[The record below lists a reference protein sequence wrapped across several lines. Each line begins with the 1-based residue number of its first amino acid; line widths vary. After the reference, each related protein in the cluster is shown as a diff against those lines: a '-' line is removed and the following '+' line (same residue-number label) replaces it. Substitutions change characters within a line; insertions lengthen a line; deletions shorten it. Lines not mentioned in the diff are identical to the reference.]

1 MMMLSVRHSFT
12 HQPAPCTMATICS
25 LNVPTIVRSAGAS
38 SKRDVRANAFGGKKA
53 ASAGPASAVPRAGQ
67 TYANI
72 GAAVDAGLVQGVAP
86 FEEGI
91 DLFGFFNNIDQAEAQ
106 RYADVE
112 ITHGRLAM
120 LATVGFVVG
129 EQVEGSSFLFD
140 AQVTG
145 PAVNHFQQVPE
156 AFWLGLGAVIFLIET
171 SRVQIAW
178 QSPFDASRLFLMKD
192 DHTPGD
198 YGSFDPLG
206 LSKNRDEEWLDVHRL
221 RELNNGRLAMVAI
234 TAMVVQELNT
244 GLNLILS
251 DEVLEM
257 KGSGALKAM
266 EAQCAGSVDENA
278 CAKAFEAAVAA
289 GSAAF

>member
-1 MMMLSVRHSFT
+1 
-12 HQPAPCTMATICS
+12 
-25 LNVPTIVRSAGAS
+25 
-38 SKRDVRANAFGGKKA
+38 
-53 ASAGPASAVPRAGQ
+53 
-67 TYANI
+67 
-72 GAAVDAGLVQGVAP
+72 
-86 FEEGI
+86 
-91 DLFGFFNNIDQAEAQ
+91 
-106 RYADVE
+106 
-112 ITHGRLAM
+112 
-120 LATVGFVVG
+120 
-129 EQVEGSSFLFD
+129 
-140 AQVTG
+140 
-145 PAVNHFQQVPE
+145 VNHFQQVPLP
-156 AFWLGLGAVIFLIET
+156 FWLGLGALIFFVET

-198 YGSFDPLG
+198 YGKFDPLG

-257 KGSGALKAM
+257 KGGGALKAM
-266 EAQCAGSVDENA
+266 EAQCAGTADENA

-289 GSAAF
+289 GTAAF

>member
-1 MMMLSVRHSFT
+1 
-12 HQPAPCTMATICS
+12 MATICALTVS
-25 LNVPTIVRSAGAS
+25 TIVRPATTTSTR
-38 SKRDVRANAFGGKKA
+38 RDVRANAFGGKKGV
-53 ASAGPASAVPRAGQ
+53 ASAQPRAGQ
-67 TYANI
+67 KYADI
-72 GAAVDAGLVQGVAP
+72 AAAVDAGLVQGVAP
-86 FEEGI
+86 FEDGI
-91 DLFGFFNNIDQAEAQ
+91 DLFGFFNDIDQAEAQ

-129 EQVEGSSFLFD
+129 ESVEGSSFLFD

-145 PAVNHFQQVPE
+145 PAVNHFQQVPLP
-156 AFWLGLGAVIFLIET
+156 FWLGLGALIFVVEA
-171 SRVQIAW
+171 SRVQTAW

-198 YGSFDPLG
+198 YNGFDPLG
-206 LSKNRDEEWLDVHRL
+206 LSKNRDEEWLDIHRL

-234 TAMVVQELNT
+234 VAMISQELVT

-257 KGSGALKAM
+257 KGGGALKAM
-266 EAQCAGSVDENA
+266 EAQCAGTADENA

-289 GSAAF
+289 GTAVF

>member
-1 MMMLSVRHSFT
+1 MCIS
-12 HQPAPCTMATICS
+12 A
-25 LNVPTIVRSAGAS
+25 LNVQAVAAKGKPTKVTA
-38 SKRDVRANAFGGKKA
+38 GKKFTDIKA
-53 ASAGPASAVPRAGQ
+53 ATKAG
-67 TYANI
+67 I
-72 GAAVDAGLVQGVAP
+72 VQGCAP
-86 FEEGI
+86 FPEGVDFFGFYNGI
-91 DLFGFFNNIDQAEAQ
+91 DEAEAQ

-120 LATVGFVVG
+120 LASVGFIVG

-145 PAVNHFQQVPE
+145 PAINHFQQVPLP
-156 AFWLGLGAVIFLIET
+156 FWIGLGALIFFVET
-171 SRVQIAW
+171 TRVQIAW
-178 QSPFDASRLFLMKD
+178 QDPFNASRLFLMKD

-198 YGSFDPLG
+198 YGGFDPLG
-206 LSKNRDEEWLDVHRL
+206 LSRGKDEEWLDIHRL

-257 KGSGALKAM
+257 KGEGALKAM
-266 EAQCAGSVDENA
+266 EVQCSGAVDENA

-289 GSAAF
+289 GQAAF